1 MESGKVLNL
10 YKIFSVLSKI
20 FPVTVSQVVVGTYDL
35 ISPAQ
40 SLHLV
45 STNHQQEKEEDEKE
59 EEEVEVV
66 DSPEEVKE
74 EKKDLVDYWCL
85 LESMEDFCSYE
96 VDKLELFK
104 EVKEVNIIVS
114 ILTLSCF
121 NFYVLH

>member
-1 MESGKVLNL
+1 M
-10 YKIFSVLSKI
+10 
-20 FPVTVSQVVVGTYDL
+20 
-35 ISPAQ
+35 
-40 SLHLV
+40 

-104 EVKEVNIIVS
+104 EVKEVNIIVN